1 MKRISAIALA
11 GLAVAGAV
19 VATLAA
25 EQWNGI
31 IKTDMASLLTPRD
44 VSQNKVIPA
53 AEPTFGGVIDKD
65 AYKSTAWWPPAIAP
79 KKGSPNVLLVL
90 IDDEGFG
97 ANSSFG
103 GLIPTPTSDQLAKE
117 GLRYT
122 NFHTTSLC
130 SPTRAAPSGPSRWLS
145 WPPSPLPA

>member
-1 MKRISAIALA
+1 MTRKRNRFSTIGLA
-11 GLAVAGAV
+11 GLAVAGAI
-19 VATLAA
+19 VATTLAA
-25 EQWNGI
+25 EQWTGI

-44 VSQNKVIPA
+44 VSQSTVIPA
-53 AEPTFGGVIDKD
+53 PEPTFGGVIDKD

-90 IDDEGFG
+90 IDDEGFA

-117 GLRYT
+117 GCATRTSTLR
-122 NFHTTSLC
+122 HSA
-130 SPTRAAPSGPSRWLS
+130 RRRVRR
-145 WPPSPLPA
+145 